1 MNVFKVVDPGP
12 LSLIQDLGR
21 FGYGRYGV
29 PVSGALD
36 PFSATVA
43 NLLVGNPAN
52 AAVMEL
58 TFMGPRLEA
67 LAQTKMAVTGA
78 QMGMTINGDPAPDWS
93 CLDISPGDKLAFK
106 PAQKGIRCYL
116 AVAGGFDVPAMMA
129 SRSTYVGAKLGG
141 FEGRPLKKGDILS
154 AGEPLGAPST
164 QSIPPELRPELNPTI
179 TLRAILGPQ
188 DDYFDQGLEVL
199 FSSEYKVT
207 SKADR
212 MGYRL
217 EGPKV
222 EQIPGKPQSII
233 SEPSLPGAVQIPPD
247 GLPIVLLVEQTVG
260 GYTKPVTVITSD
272 LGQVAQARPGD
283 TVKFKKVDLKEAHQ
297 AYADY
302 QAKLTEIEE
311 LLS

>member
-1 MNVFKVVDPGP
+1 
-12 LSLIQDLGR
+12 
-21 FGYGRYGV
+21 V

-36 PFSATVA
+36 SFSATCA

-52 AAVMEL
+52 AAVLEL

-67 LAQTKMAVTGA
+67 QAQTKIAVTGG
-78 QMGMTINGDPAPDWS
+78 QMGMTVNGDPVSEWTCIELSA
-93 CLDISPGDKLAFK
+93 GDKLAFK

-141 FEGRPLKKGDILS
+141 FAGRPLQKGDVLA
-154 AGEPLGAPST
+154 AGEPAGIPAA
-164 QSIPPELRPELNPTI
+164 QSIPLEHRPEFKSQI

-247 GLPIVLLVEQTVG
+247 GQPIVLLVEQTVG

-283 TVKFKKVDLKEAHQ
+283 VVKFERVNLKEAHQ

-302 QAKLTEIEE
+302 QAKLTAIEKI
-311 LLS
+311 LS